1 MKHKISEIQ
10 IVPVK
15 PKDGLV
21 AFANFVLD
29 GNIYL
34 GSIGIMTKLNGG
46 FRLVYPAKKIGN
58 RNINLFHPI
67 NKEFGQFIEIEVL
80 KHFEKVMK
88 AYDRYNSFNS

>member
-34 GSIGIMTKLNGG
+34 GSIGIMKKLNGG

>member
-10 IVPVK
+10 IVPIK

-34 GSIGIMTKLNGG
+34 GSIGIMAKLNGG
-46 FRLVYPAKKIGN
+46 FRLVYPTKKIGN